1 MAISENLI
9 LAILVTEDEKARM
22 TPHH

>member
-1 MAISENLI
+1 MAITENLI